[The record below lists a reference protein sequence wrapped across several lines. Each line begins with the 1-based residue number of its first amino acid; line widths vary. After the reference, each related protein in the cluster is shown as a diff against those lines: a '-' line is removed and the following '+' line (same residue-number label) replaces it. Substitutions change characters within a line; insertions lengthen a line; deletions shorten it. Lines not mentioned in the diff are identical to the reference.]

1 MGTLWVQIAKVA
13 NDNKHLILKGKN
25 NDIWFIQK
33 RVPESIQFLV
43 GKKFIKESLKTSDV
57 KEARQRRDE
66 ILQGLKS
73 LELRSKE
80 GEFNILLDKYNKF
93 SKEQLEQI
101 RETYTDQLRDEY
113 PWFGHPQQGTLP
125 NPSKKDMLELEAME
139 SALSDTKPEK
149 YKLTLSQAM
158 ELNWKYKD
166 YTHSTH
172 LNHRKAV
179 ERFNK
184 FMGVK
189 DIQVHKIKRIHVLE
203 FIKYLAGIIDSNATI
218 QRYLADLAV
227 VWTWARDYEEL
238 TIANPF
244 EKHGIKVKRTRKSYK
259 SWHIDDLKQVVSLM
273 KDKRDRLMVYLA
285 WYTGSRLGECLSVR
299 PEDIYIDK
307 ISNVWVVSI
316 KPDDEEREYIS
327 RLDESAKTEYSRRI
341 VPIHDALLVP
351 LKEFKLKG
359 TGWKRATPNAYSNY
373 FGRTKRKLKQS
384 VNPISKQFSFHSIRH
399 NVATNFQRAGVV
411 ESIAARLVGHSTVGA
426 TMTYGYYSEG
436 EELQNALIEVNKL
449 PIL

>member
-1 MGTLWVQIAKVA
+1 MGTLWVQIVIVA

-80 GEFNILLDKYNKF
+80 GEFNILLDKYNRF
-93 SKEQLEQI
+93 PKEQLEQI

-125 NPSKKDMLELEAME
+125 NPSAKDMLELEAME
-139 SALSDTKPEK
+139 SALSDNKPEK

-166 YTHSTH
+166 YSHSTH
-172 LNHRKAV
+172 LNHSKAV

-203 FIKYLAGIIDSNATI
+203 FKIYLEEIIKSNATI
-218 QRYLADLAV
+218 QRHLADLSV
-227 VWTWARDYEEL
+227 IWTWARDYEEL

-259 SWHIDDLKQVVSLM
+259 AWHIDDLKQVVSLM

-327 RLDESAKTEYSRRI
+327 RLDESAKTEYSRRV
-341 VPIHDALLVP
+341 VPIHNALLVH

-384 VNPISKQFSFHSIRH
+384 INPISKQFSFHSIRH

-411 ESIAARLVGHSTVGA
+411 ESVAARLVGHSTVGA

-436 EELQNALIEVNKL
+436 EELQDALLEVNKL